1 MSIKIGT
8 YNIQHGVDRLY
19 YLETQKTRLDLKSIA
34 EAIRKMDLDICGL
47 NEVWNHPLIEG
58 VEGECNQA
66 KVLAERLGYPYYFF
80 AKAIPHGKGG
90 EYGNA
95 LLSKYPIVSARCI
108 PLHIPVEQRAV
119 EKGYYE
125 DRVLLV
131 AEISVDGTVL
141 TVLDSHFGLNGDEI
155 DQAIEAVGEVVSECK
170 TPVLLMGDLNFF
182 PNQVYYSKL
191 CEILTDTA
199 TMMNNAQNTFTSENP
214 QYRIDY
220 IFVNDQVK
228 ILSNS
233 VPEIIASDH
242 RPYTVVAEI

>member
-8 YNIQHGVDRLY
+8 YNIQHGVDRLH
-19 YLETQKTRLDLKSIA
+19 LLKTKEVKLDLKLIE
-34 EAIRKMDLDICGL
+34 EAVRKMDLDICGL
-47 NEVWNHPLIEG
+47 NEVWNHPMIEG
-58 VEGECNQA
+58 IEGECNQA
-66 KVLAERLGYPYYFF
+66 KVIAERLGYPYYFF

-95 LLSKYPIVSARCI
+95 LISKYPILSTRCV
-108 PLHIPVEQRAV
+108 PLHIPVEERVV

-125 DRVLLV
+125 DRVILV
-131 AEISVDGTVL
+131 AEISINGNVL
-141 TVLDSHFGLNGDEI
+141 TVLNSHFGLNSDEI
-155 DQAIEAVGEVVSECK
+155 DQAIEVVREVVQECK
-170 TPVLLMGDLNFF
+170 TPLLLMGDLNFF
-182 PNQVYYSKL
+182 PSQIYYSKL

-199 TMMNNAQNTFTSENP
+199 TLMNNAQNTFTSEDP

-220 IFVNDQVK
+220 IFINDQVK